1 MRRLVAITLC
11 AALWLT
17 ACGTSTPTPSPS
29 PTPSPT
35 PAAATNFAEYA
46 TAFCSAWGTLFRVVG
61 NPETATWTDPVLK
74 LKAAAEA
81 YDGPA
86 ATRLANEISPELAT
100 ARGQI
105 AVAGGWPPA
114 AQSMATLDRFFAAE
128 QVWITAYV
136 NLAAGLPNA
145 PDAQTA
151 FEAAGGIEG
160 WQGWIEAHAALAPH
174 RPATVAQCPGVPVG
188 P

>member
-1 MRRLVAITLC
+1 M
-11 AALWLT
+11 ALA
-17 ACGTSTPTPSPS
+17 ACGTASPGPTPSPS
-29 PTPSPT
+29 PTPDG
-35 PAAATNFAEYA
+35 ATNFAEYA

-61 NPETATWTDPVLK
+61 NPETATWTDTVLK

-81 YDGPA
+81 NDGPA
-86 ATRLANEISPELAT
+86 AARLANEINPELAT

-114 AQSMATLDRFFAAE
+114 ARSMAELDRFFAAE

-151 FEAAGGIEG
+151 FEAAGGAAA
-160 WQGWIEAHAALAPH
+160 WQAWIEAYADLASH
-174 RPATVAQCPGVPVG
+174 RPASVAQCPGVPVS